1 MNVALFVRVST
12 KQQDYDRQVNDLIS
26 YVNRQNHTVVAT
38 IHEQISGSTSYK
50 NRPAIQELLD
60 LAKSGRIEKIL
71 VTEVSRLGRKTSDI
85 LRLIEFLTEEKI
97 SVFIL
102 NYNLETL
109 LPDKRINPVASI
121 LFTLLAEFS
130 RLERE
135 TLRERIVSG
144 LETAKRKGVKLG
156 RPQGSIKS
164 VQTIQS
170 KYSRVITDL
179 NSGLSLRAIS
189 KLRGISVN
197 TVQKVK
203 GLTLNKLQ
211 IQKTS

>member
-12 KQQDYDRQVNDLIS
+12 KQQVYDRQVNDLIT
-26 YVNRQNHTVVAT
+26 YANRQNHTIVAT
-38 IHEQISGSTSYK
+38 IHEQVSGSTSYK
-50 NRPAIQELLD
+50 DRPAMQELLS
-60 LAKSGRIEKIL
+60 LAKSGQVEKIL

-85 LRLIEFLTEEKI
+85 LRIIEFLTEQKI

-109 LPDKRINPVASI
+109 LPNKKLNPVASI

-130 RLERE
+130 RLEKE
-135 TLRERIVSG
+135 TLKDRIISG
-144 LETAKRKGVKLG
+144 LEQAKKKGVKLG

-164 VQTIQS
+164 KQSIQLQY
-170 KYSRVITDL
+170 KNVISDL
-179 NSGLSLRAIS
+179 NSGLSIRKIS
-189 KLRGISVN
+189 KLREVSIN

-203 GLTLNKLQ
+203 Q
-211 IQKTS
+211 VVSQM

>member
-12 KQQDYDRQVNDLIS
+12 KQQDYNRQVNDLIS
-26 YVNRQNHTVVAT
+26 YANRQNHTIVAT

-50 NRPAIQELLD
+50 DRPAIQELLA

-85 LRLIEFLTEEKI
+85 LRIIEYLTEEKI
-97 SVFIL
+97 SVYIL

-121 LFTLLAEFS
+121 MFTLLAEFS

-135 TLRERIVSG
+135 TLRDRIVSG
-144 LETAKRKGVKLG
+144 LDTARKKGVKLG
-156 RPQGSIKS
+156 RPKGSIKS
-164 VQTIQS
+164 VQSIQS
-170 KYSRVITDL
+170 KYSRVIADL
-179 NSGLSLRAIS
+179 NSGLSLRTIS

-203 GLTLNKLQ
+203 A
-211 IQKTS
+211 II

>member
-12 KQQDYDRQVNDLIS
+12 KQQDYNRQVNDLIS
-26 YVNRQNHTVVAT
+26 YANRQNHTIVAT

-50 NRPAIQELLD
+50 DRPAILELLA

-85 LRLIEFLTEEKI
+85 LRIIEYLTEEKI
-97 SVFIL
+97 SVYIL

-121 LFTLLAEFS
+121 MFTLLAEFS

-135 TLRERIVSG
+135 TLRDRIVSG
-144 LETAKRKGVKLG
+144 LDTARKNGVKLG
-156 RPQGSIKS
+156 RPKGSVKS
-164 VQTIQS
+164 VQTIQA
-170 KYSRVITDL
+170 KYSRVIADL
-179 NSGLSLRAIS
+179 NSGLSIRTIS

-203 GLTLNKLQ
+203 A
-211 IQKTS
+211 II

>member
-12 KQQDYDRQVNDLIS
+12 KQQDYNRQVNDLIS
-26 YVNRQNHTVVAT
+26 YANRQNHTIVAT

-50 NRPAIQELLD
+50 DRPAIQELLA
-60 LAKSGRIEKIL
+60 LAKSGRIDKIL

-85 LRLIEFLTEEKI
+85 LRIIEYLTEEKI

-109 LPDKRINPVASI
+109 LPDKKINPVASI
-121 LFTLLAEFS
+121 IFTLLAEFS

-135 TLRERIVSG
+135 TLRDRIVSG
-144 LETAKRKGVKLG
+144 LDTARKKGVKLG
-156 RPQGSIKS
+156 RPKGSIKS
-164 VQTIQS
+164 IQTIQS
-170 KYSRVITDL
+170 KYSRVIADL
-179 NSGLSLRAIS
+179 NSGLSLRTIS

-203 GLTLNKLQ
+203 A
-211 IQKTS
+211 II